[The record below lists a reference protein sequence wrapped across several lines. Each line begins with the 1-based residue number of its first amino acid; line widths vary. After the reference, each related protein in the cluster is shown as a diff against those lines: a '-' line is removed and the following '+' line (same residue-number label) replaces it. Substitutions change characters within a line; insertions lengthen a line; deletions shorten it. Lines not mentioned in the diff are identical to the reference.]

1 MDGDVGTTQEIVRL
15 LASETGLSFV
25 KEITDRHL
33 PQLPILAGQRFWNT
47 ELRPFFRLISHA
59 LVVNSA
65 ILEQQVAI
73 IYNFLYGVGGDRMTR
88 CFSFVAQVLKSWRES
103 SSDTSRDDLV
113 ELAFAVLS
121 KLLDCNTSNMVNE
134 RFTAIAAELF
144 GYLEGTPSSDGEFC
158 RLQASKYLEYIRLR
172 LDVGDEISISENR
185 IQVSVAREQFLLR
198 QDLPG
203 TLSADGARHD
213 NDSADI
219 TKIRI
224 LPTYE
229 EIMSTRTEYL
239 PTIDSS
245 QWHINGIHGH
255 LDREFRL
262 LRSDAV
268 GPLRDAI
275 HEIMDIMQECSEAP
289 HRRSKNGARTYLY
302 DSPILQGIELDRIG
316 GLELLLRC
324 NQLSTVRNLSLK
336 KREEWWANS
345 NRLQSGALICVL
357 DATGSATFYMVSD
370 STMRS
375 AGDKN
380 ARRPKPSSQDD
391 SDNETTSERDAF
403 NLSSD
408 ANSLFVRL
416 QLVDPSQQDVG
427 QLIRSWPDART
438 PARRYLVEFPNL
450 LLASFRDTLMALQQ
464 MFQKPDVP
472 FSELIA
478 PTDGSGGVSVKPPLY
493 ASKPGFLFSLKVL
506 THGNAE
512 LTVSPQEPPEPE
524 EISSRST
531 LDPTQSAALINTL
544 TRGLSLIQ
552 GPPGT
557 GKSYTGEKIIKVLLE
572 NKDDADL
579 GHILCVCCTN
589 HALDQLLEHLLE
601 DGTKNIIRIGSRSK
615 SERLQD
621 LNLRT
626 IARKSG
632 QGWTWSEKV
641 ELRNAEASIREN
653 VNEVASLFEQ
663 YSRCSSWQTVKEYL
677 ATHHPNHSSELF
689 PSDHDGW
696 QTVTHQKRDTIDQW
710 LRGGHRGPTGC
721 RSVDTL
727 NDVPLF
733 SMANIE
739 RQLLHS
745 HWLENISDNLLSGIS
760 ICHENFVKARVQ
772 RDRLHREG
780 DLRCLQQAHVVG
792 VTTTGLTKNIE
803 LVRGL
808 APKVVLCEESG
819 EVLEGHT
826 LTALLPSVE
835 HAILIGDHLQ
845 LRPQI
850 QNYGLQ
856 SSNPQGKQYSLDMS
870 LFERL
875 VEPPSATD
883 LRMPF
888 SILETQRR
896 MHPSV
901 SELIRS
907 TLYPTLKDGDKVLQ
921 YPEVVGMKRRLFW
934 FHHENPEAGT
944 KDQESTSHENEFEA
958 CMTVALVSH

>member
-1 MDGDVGTTQEIVRL
+1 
-15 LASETGLSFV
+15 
-25 KEITDRHL
+25 
-33 PQLPILAGQRFWNT
+33 
-47 ELRPFFRLISHA
+47 
-59 LVVNSA
+59 
-65 ILEQQVAI
+65 
-73 IYNFLYGVGGDRMTR
+73 
-88 CFSFVAQVLKSWRES
+88 
-103 SSDTSRDDLV
+103 
-113 ELAFAVLS
+113 
-121 KLLDCNTSNMVNE
+121 
-134 RFTAIAAELF
+134 
-144 GYLEGTPSSDGEFC
+144 
-158 RLQASKYLEYIRLR
+158 
-172 LDVGDEISISENR
+172 
-185 IQVSVAREQFLLR
+185 
-198 QDLPG
+198 
-203 TLSADGARHD
+203 
-213 NDSADI
+213 
-219 TKIRI
+219 
-224 LPTYE
+224 
-229 EIMSTRTEYL
+229 
-239 PTIDSS
+239 
-245 QWHINGIHGH
+245 
-255 LDREFRL
+255 
-262 LRSDAV
+262 
-268 GPLRDAI
+268 
-275 HEIMDIMQECSEAP
+275 
-289 HRRSKNGARTYLY
+289 
-302 DSPILQGIELDRIG
+302 
-316 GLELLLRC
+316 
-324 NQLSTVRNLSLK
+324 
-336 KREEWWANS
+336 
-345 NRLQSGALICVL
+345 
-357 DATGSATFYMVSD
+357 MVSD

-450 LLASFRDTLMALQQ
+450 PLASFRDTLMALQQ

-478 PTDGSGGVSVKPPLY
+478 PTDGSGGVSIKPPLY

-579 GHILCVCCTN
+579 GHILCVCYTN

-641 ELRNAEASIREN
+641 ELRNAEASIRES

-792 VTTTGLTKNIE
+792 VTTTGLAKNIE

-808 APKVVLCEESG
+808 APKVVLCEEAG

-888 SILETQRR
+888 SKLETQRR

-907 TLYPTLKDGDKVLQ
+907 TLYPTLKDGDNVLQ

-944 KDQESTSHENEFEA
+944 EDQESTSHENEFEA
-958 CMTVALVSH
+958 CMTVTLVSHLVR